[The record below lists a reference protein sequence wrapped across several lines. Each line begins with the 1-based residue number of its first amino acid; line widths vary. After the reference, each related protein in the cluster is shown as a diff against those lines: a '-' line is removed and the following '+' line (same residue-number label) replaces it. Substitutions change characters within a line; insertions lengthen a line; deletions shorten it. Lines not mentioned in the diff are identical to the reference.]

1 MALRKSSYKAGDEV
15 DAKCLASCGKN
26 LVLGHV
32 VVAMV
37 GDKIVKV
44 KCNTCEKEHSYR
56 APDSPSEATARRRR
70 AERKASA
77 KDANALPSASDY
89 EGLVKGH
96 DLSKAEKYSP
106 KMALDTHSVIDHPK
120 FGLGL
125 VTDLKEGNKAQVAFP
140 DGGKILVY
148 GR

>member
-1 MALRKSSYKAGDEV
+1 MALRNSSYTVGDEV

-26 LVLGHV
+26 LVLAHV

-37 GDKIVKV
+37 QDRIVKV

-70 AERKASA
+70 AERKASS
-77 KDANALPSASDY
+77 KDGSTLPSASDY
-89 EGLVKGH
+89 EVLVKGH

-106 KMALDTHSVIDHPK
+106 QMALETHSVIDHPK
-120 FGLGL
+120 FGVGL

-140 DGGKILVY
+140 DGGRVLVY

>member
-1 MALRKSSYKAGDEV
+1 MALRKSSYSVGDDI
-15 DAKCLASCGKN
+15 DAKCLPACGK
-26 LVLGHV
+26 LVLAHTI
-32 VVAMV
+32 VAMV
-37 GDKIVKV
+37 GDKIQQV
-44 KCNTCEKEHSYR
+44 KCNTCEKVHGYR
-56 APDSPSEATARRRR
+56 PPDSPSEATARRRR

-77 KDANALPSASDY
+77 KDSSTLPSASDY
-89 EGLVKGH
+89 DNLVKGH

-120 FGLGL
+120 FGVGL
-125 VTDLKEGNKAQVAFP
+125 VIDLKEGNKAQVAFP